1 MSALAHRP
9 FKKMNGLGNK
19 IIVLDLRGSHI
30 VVSPAEA
37 RAINKGQGLS
47 FDQLMILHDP
57 KSLKSEAFVTI
68 LNSDGSAAEAC
79 GNGTRCV
86 AWALSRSDLRHTI
99 NLETAAGLLSCTRG
113 SGDIFSVDMGTAR
126 FNWDEIPLR
135 APCSD
140 TRSVEMDDLPEG
152 LDAPSAVNVGNP
164 HAVFWVSDLRKYDLQ
179 DIGPGLE
186 THPMFPAKANISLAQ
201 IVSRSHVRIKV
212 WERGAGETLACGT
225 AACATA
231 AAAVRKGLMDNKLHV
246 SLPGGDLSIE
256 IRSSDNHVLMSGP
269 VEFEF
274 EGHLQPQLFTSVPRS
289 RQL

>member
-1 MSALAHRP
+1 MSALAQRP

-19 IIVLDLRGSHI
+19 IIVLDLRNSHI

-37 RAINKGQGLS
+37 RAINNGQGLT

-57 KSLKSEAFVTI
+57 KSPKSAAFVKI
-68 LNSDGSAAEAC
+68 LNSDGSEAEAC
-79 GNGTRCV
+79 GNGARCV
-86 AWALSRSDLRHTI
+86 AWALSRADLRRTI
-99 NLETAAGLLSCTRG
+99 ILETAAGFLSCTRE
-113 SGDIFSVDMGTAR
+113 SGDIFTVDMGKAR

-135 APCSD
+135 DPCSD
-140 TRSVEMDDLPEG
+140 TRSVEMTRLPEG
-152 LDAPSAVNVGNP
+152 LSAPSAVNVGNP
-164 HAVFWVSDLRKYDLQ
+164 HAIFWVSDLRKYDLQ
-179 DIGPGLE
+179 AIGPGLE
-186 THPMFPAKANISLAQ
+186 THPMFPARANISLAQ
-201 IVSRSHVRIKV
+201 IASHSHVRIKV

-231 AAAVRKGLMDNKLHV
+231 AAAVRKGLMGNKLRV

-256 IRSSDNHVLMSGP
+256 IRSSDNHILMSGP

-274 EGHLQPQLFTSVPRS
+274 EGHLQPQFFTSVPRS